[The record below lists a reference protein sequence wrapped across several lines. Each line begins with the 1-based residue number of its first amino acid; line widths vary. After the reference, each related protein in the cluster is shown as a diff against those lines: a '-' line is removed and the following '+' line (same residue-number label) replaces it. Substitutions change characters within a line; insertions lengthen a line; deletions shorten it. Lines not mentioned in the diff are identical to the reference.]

1 MATYTSF
8 QCGHMHG
15 FTHTG
20 RVQLPV
26 FDTPH
31 PTPSS
36 LCASLKGRPRNYP
49 VSSRGHTRYGMTQ
62 LLTESKR
69 HSSADPSMPMSQE
82 ELIIVL
88 WPPAVKWPL
97 LKDSHGQFWFDFSLV
112 CASKKKKSRPA
123 HFWSHALLMSSKQ

>member
-8 QCGHMHG
+8 QCGHMHC

-36 LCASLKGRPRNYP
+36 LCASLKADPETIRCPL
-49 VSSRGHTRYGMTQ
+49 GHTRYGMTQ
-62 LLTESKR
+62 LFTESKR

-82 ELIIVL
+82 DLIIVL

-112 CASKKKKSRPA
+112 CASKKKKVGQLTSG
-123 HFWSHALLMSSKQ
+123 HTLC